1 MLHSHIVAAG
11 RIAINREHAQIAA
24 LDKALEDV
32 FVKLCYVTY
41 EDG

>member
-1 MLHSHIVAAG
+1 MVHLVTAAAS